1 MNSDDLLELL
11 AQKPHPAIDY
21 SLVKLR
27 ILTDITFEQE
37 KVNAVFAFPFPIEK
51 IPIADRIIE
60 SIAITLENFNYSFEY
75 ETRVMTETEK
85 KNFLKLE
92 HEAWRGL

>member
-11 AQKPHPAIDY
+11 AQIPHPAIDY
-21 SLVKLR
+21 SLVKLG

-51 IPIADRIIE
+51 IPIADRIIQ
-60 SIAITLENFNYSFEY
+60 SVVITLENFNCSFAY
-75 ETRVMTETEK
+75 KTRVMGEAEK
-85 KNFLKLE
+85 ENFLKLE